1 MSLGKE
7 ARRRPGAGSCRG
19 KSSFK
24 IEFAV
29 GYGRLTQEGT
39 RFLSRNDHDR
49 HFSGRQRLE
58 EGLLKPDGQSGVTA
72 ELGRGQSKDH
82 QA

>member
-24 IEFAV
+24 IEFEV
-29 GYGRLTQEGT
+29 GYGEVDSGGNSVPEQE
-39 RFLSRNDHDR
+39 
-49 HFSGRQRLE
+49 
-58 EGLLKPDGQSGVTA
+58 
-72 ELGRGQSKDH
+72 
-82 QA
+82 